1 MVQPSKTKTMAKTGE
16 GDSDQQSATEPSS
29 NSVNGDNK
37 KDPIVPG
44 LAKVQLPRSAAK
56 VVLQPKKEPETS
68 ATYVP
73 KFANVNVKERFEQ
86 MRVRK
91 EEKEAKKFEEVRK
104 ERESR
109 DQREKHS
116 ALRKQF
122 LKELMDSDEEE
133 EVKEKPKETPK
144 SYVPKMRGS
153 VRGKFE
159 EMQKQKEEEERRRA
173 EEERKRRI
181 EMDRQIQQQEQESLI
196 SKQLEESD
204 GSAAAGDGEM
214 FDKMET
220 PSGPPSAA
228 PPVTPTDL
236 PTEKRRSIKGK
247 FEEIQ
252 KQKEEEARMRAEEE
266 RLRRIEMDKL
276 QLERE
281 AARKAEEQEVSESD
295 GDTSSSAS
303 FQPTVTDI
311 PRVTRGGVK
320 GKFEA
325 MRKAKE
331 EERLR
336 QMEEERQQRI
346 QAETESLRLS
356 IEAAFTKAE
365 EEEDVEEPE
374 VNGLDT
380 SPRLT
385 KKIGSVKGRY
395 EEMQKAR
402 DEEHRRQLE
411 TERLSRLQ
419 LEKQAIE
426 NESES
431 TVSVEQVNGINGHS
445 PHQQEEDKT
454 YTSSESIKL
463 RNRPKGDVKG
473 RFEDLRK
480 RREEEARRKT
490 QEIRISRI
498 EFDKMMQQREKEKT
512 SQVEV
517 ILKSDEEEDG
527 DSASVT
533 SSLTSSFIS
542 DADGESGVPQP
553 GTCGSMK
560 NRFEALREAKEKPRT
575 TEPRPRRLKK
585 LDTFIRDTGKDNEE
599 ENEVNETNETT
610 KPRKLDVKNRFEE
623 MRKKREE
630 AERRKTQEIRLSRL
644 ELDKIAQEREKE
656 RKEKDEVPC
665 DDNND
670 DSPSE
675 GTPLDISE
683 PVPSVKDRLH
693 QIKNSTEETQ
703 RKAQELQLSR
713 LEFDKMMQE
722 REKERNRKKEEEEDE
737 LAGSLEDLSGEPEKP
752 MGSVKGRFEEL
763 RKVREEEGR
772 RKAEEE
778 RLRRLEADRL
788 AQERELENQAQQE
801 SASQANEE
809 EAEDKPEVK
818 EDIPPPKRGS
828 LRGKFEVMQRQKE
841 EEARKKAEEERLR
854 RLEEEKKILA
864 EEAAKREAE
873 YEASCKNVSF
883 GSKTL
888 HVVKIRK
895 TVPPKALFPSRDI
908 THKVTKLTC
917 PHQEAS
923 PEESLAETRETKRER
938 RAPGKL
944 KADYVTLRQ
953 RKEEEDRRKAE
964 ELRKSRLEF
973 DRAELEREA
982 ERLREE
988 QEQLAEQR
996 AEEKEAEAPKE
1007 SIEDATSPKVSLGKL
1022 KNKFTELQ
1030 KKKESGVSEDD
1041 GTPREKVKPG
1051 KLKNKF
1057 EELQKKGSEDQ
1068 ENDAGA
1074 EKAPK
1079 PGKLTI
1085 SFEELARQKEEEAR
1099 REAEEERKRKLEEDR
1114 QRLEEERARLEAEEA
1129 AAAEEGG
1136 DQEGEEPVESTP
1148 EESGPRLSVKERF
1161 ALMQKKKEEEEEQR
1175 RLKAT
1180 DVKEAG
1186 KNKRA
1191 SALFEKF
1198 QNIDK
1203 VAEEERLR
1211 KVEEERA
1218 RRLEMDREMLARELE
1233 RTEKMME
1240 EEAAEEAQEE
1250 EEEPKAAETEEDKVA
1265 RKQRTRALFS
1275 RFENLESYEEQERRR
1290 RIEEEKRKRLMLEQ
1304 REIDEARRKEEEL
1317 KQEEEAREREYM
1329 ERFARGEASDVE
1341 DSEEDE
1347 PLSATSENLAPK
1359 FVKNFENMTI
1369 FDGDPVRFEAK
1380 VIGRPKPD
1388 VTWYLNGKRLPNNQ
1402 DYRYKFEGDHGVVLE
1417 LPETFPEDEGE
1428 YMCKAVNTSG
1438 MALCSALLIIEGKGH
1453 RAESSYIK
1461 QTVEP
1466 PRSVQPK
1473 AAAKKSTI
1481 VKQQPGNVQV
1491 KQTVQTKSVTVQ
1503 PKQPIAQQK
1512 QVHVQQKQAEIPPGK
1527 SEAVVKEQVVSKSE
1541 KITSTTSGGHFIK
1554 KSSSTTTEK
1563 VVTKTTSEVT
1573 SSKTEKSAAASAWEL
1588 KYGGKPLTAQQLA
1601 KQKLAQKMAG
1611 NGKPPSPTV
1620 KVPVQKLYVGGKP
1633 APAPTGPVKAP
1644 QSQGEHRPTEPQ
1656 PGAARKQWPPP
1667 TKGGSDDDTTKPSEP
1682 VATKIKEEKT
1692 CNGDKADDNQ
1702 TAHSNEKENK
1712 PPVKTAENG
1721 N

>member
-16 GDSDQQSATEPSS
+16 GGSSDQQSATEPSS

-44 LAKVQLPRSAAK
+44 LTKVQLPRSAAK
-56 VVLQPKKEPETS
+56 VVLQPKKESETS
-68 ATYVP
+68 ASYVP

-133 EVKEKPKETPK
+133 EEKKPKETPK

-181 EMDRQIQQQEQESLI
+181 EMDRQIQQQEQESMI
-196 SKQLEESD
+196 SKQMEESD
-204 GSAAAGDGEM
+204 SSDAARDVEM
-214 FDKMET
+214 FEKMET
-220 PSGPPSAA
+220 PTGVPSAA
-228 PPVTPTDL
+228 PPVTPSDL
-236 PTEKRRSIKGK
+236 PAGERRSIKGK

-295 GDTSSSAS
+295 GDTSSSAR

-311 PRVTRGGVK
+311 PTVTRGGVK

-356 IEAAFTKAE
+356 IEAAFSKA
-365 EEEDVEEPE
+365 EEEDVEEEPE
-374 VNGLDT
+374 ENGLDM

-411 TERLSRLQ
+411 LERTSRLQ
-419 LEKQAIE
+419 MEKQAIE
-426 NESES
+426 NQSE
-431 TVSVEQVNGINGHS
+431 TVNVDQVNGINGHS
-445 PHQQEEDKT
+445 HHQQEEDEKT
-454 YTSSESIKL
+454 YTSSETITL
-463 RNRPKGDVKG
+463 RNRPRGDVKG
-473 RFEDLRK
+473 RFENLRK

-498 EFDKMMQQREKEKT
+498 EFDKMMQQREQEKKT

-517 ILKSDEEEDG
+517 IPDEEEDG

-542 DADGESGVPQP
+542 DADGESGAPQP

-560 NRFEALREAKEKPRT
+560 SRFEALTTAAKEKPTRT
-575 TEPRPRRLKK
+575 AEPRVRRLKK
-585 LDTFIRDTGKDNEE
+585 LDTFVRDTGKDNEE
-599 ENEVNETNETT
+599 ENEVNDTNETT

-630 AERRKTQEIRLSRL
+630 AERRKTQEIRLGRL

-665 DDNND
+665 D
-670 DSPSE
+670 
-675 GTPLDISE
+675 
-683 PVPSVKDRLH
+683 
-693 QIKNSTEETQ
+693 
-703 RKAQELQLSR
+703 
-713 LEFDKMMQE
+713 
-722 REKERNRKKEEEEDE
+722 EEEDE
-737 LAGSLEDLSGEPEKP
+737 LAGSLEDLSCEPEKP

-763 RKVREEEGR
+763 RKVREEESR

-788 AQERELENQAQQE
+788 AQERELEKQAQQE

-818 EDIPPPKRGS
+818 EDIPTPKRGS

-854 RLEEEKKILA
+854 RLEDEKKILA

-873 YEASCKNVSF
+873 YEGGA
-883 GSKTL
+883 
-888 HVVKIRK
+888 
-895 TVPPKALFPSRDI
+895 A
-908 THKVTKLTC
+908 
-917 PHQEAS
+917 
-923 PEESLAETRETKRER
+923 EESLAETRETKRER
-938 RAPGKL
+938 RTPGKL

-953 RKEEEDRRKAE
+953 RKEVEDRRKAE

-988 QEQLAEQR
+988 TEKQAEQP
-996 AEEKEAEAPKE
+996 AEEQDEETTKE
-1007 SIEDATSPKVSLGKL
+1007 SIQEVTSPKVSLGKL
-1022 KNKFTELQ
+1022 KNKFAELQ
-1030 KKKESGVSEDD
+1030 KKKETSEDD
-1041 GTPREKVKPG
+1041 ASPREKAKPG

-1068 ENDAGA
+1068 DNDTGA
-1074 EKAPK
+1074 EKAPR

-1085 SFEELARQKEEEAR
+1085 SFEQMARQKEEEAR

-1114 QRLEEERARLEAEEA
+1114 QQLEEERARLEAEEA
-1129 AAAEEGG
+1129 AAAAAASEGG
-1136 DQEGEEPVESTP
+1136 DQEGEEPAESAP

-1161 ALMQKKKEEEEEQR
+1161 AMMQKKKEEEEEQR
-1175 RLKAT
+1175 KLKTA

-1233 RTEKMME
+1233 RTEKMLE

-1250 EEEPKAAETEEDKVA
+1250 EEEEPKAAETDEDRAA

-1317 KQEEEAREREYM
+1317 KREEEAREREYM
-1329 ERFARGEASDVE
+1329 ERYARGEASDVD

-1347 PLSATSENLAPK
+1347 SLSATSETLAPK

-1369 FDGDPVRFEAK
+1369 YDGDPVRFEAK

-1461 QTVEP
+1461 QTVQQP
-1466 PRSVQPK
+1466 PRSAQPK
-1473 AAAKKSTI
+1473 AAAMKTSG
-1481 VKQQPGNVQV
+1481 VKQPTGNQPKHSNVQPSM
-1491 KQTVQTKSVTVQ
+1491 QQ
-1503 PKQPIAQQK
+1503 PKQK
-1512 QVHVQQKQAEIPPGK
+1512 QVGMQPKQGEISPGK
-1527 SEAVVKEQVVSKSE
+1527 SEAVIKEQVVSKSE
-1541 KITSTTSGGHFIK
+1541 KITSTTSTGHFVK
-1554 KSSSTTTEK
+1554 KSSSTTSEK
-1563 VVTKTTSEVT
+1563 VVTKTTEVSS
-1573 SSKTEKSAAASAWEL
+1573 SSKPAEKSAASAWEL

-1611 NGKPPSPTV
+1611 KPPSTSV
-1620 KVPVQKLYVGGKP
+1620 KVPVQKLYVGGKA
-1633 APAPTGPVKAP
+1633 APAQTVPPKAP
-1644 QSQGEHRPTEPQ
+1644 QSQGEPRPTEPQ

-1667 TKGGSDDDTTKPSEP
+1667 TK
-1682 VATKIKEEKT
+1682 AR
-1692 CNGDKADDNQ
+1692 
-1702 TAHSNEKENK
+1702 
-1712 PPVKTAENG
+1712 
-1721 N
+1721 

>member
-204 GSAAAGDGEM
+204 GSAAAGEGEM

-281 AARKAEEQEVSESD
+281 AARKAEEQ
-295 GDTSSSAS
+295 
-303 FQPTVTDI
+303 
-311 PRVTRGGVK
+311 
-320 GKFEA
+320 
-325 MRKAKE
+325 
-331 EERLR
+331 
-336 QMEEERQQRI
+336 
-346 QAETESLRLS
+346 
-356 IEAAFTKAE
+356 E

-665 DDNND
+665 DDDND

-873 YEASCKNVSF
+873 YE
-883 GSKTL
+883 
-888 HVVKIRK
+888 
-895 TVPPKALFPSRDI
+895 
-908 THKVTKLTC
+908 
-917 PHQEAS
+917 EAS

-996 AEEKEAEAPKE
+996 AEEKEAEALKE

-1057 EELQKKGSEDQ
+1057 EELQKKSSEDQ

-1233 RTEKMME
+1233 RTEKMVGME

-1304 REIDEARRKEEEL
+1304 REIDEARRKEVGGGDVTGTEEL

-1341 DSEEDE
+1341 DSDEDE

-1438 MALCSALLIIEGKGH
+1438 MALCSALLIIEGRICKGH

-1466 PRSVQPK
+1466 PRSAQPK
-1473 AAAKKSTI
+1473 ASAKKSTI

-1633 APAPTGPVKAP
+1633 APAPTGPAKAP

>member
-204 GSAAAGDGEM
+204 GSAAAGEGEM

-431 TVSVEQVNGINGHS
+431 TVSVEQ
-445 PHQQEEDKT
+445 
-454 YTSSESIKL
+454 
-463 RNRPKGDVKG
+463 
-473 RFEDLRK
+473 
-480 RREEEARRKT
+480 
-490 QEIRISRI
+490 
-498 EFDKMMQQREKEKT
+498 
-512 SQVEV
+512 
-517 ILKSDEEEDG
+517 
-527 DSASVT
+527 
-533 SSLTSSFIS
+533 
-542 DADGESGVPQP
+542 
-553 GTCGSMK
+553 
-560 NRFEALREAKEKPRT
+560 
-575 TEPRPRRLKK
+575 
-585 LDTFIRDTGKDNEE
+585 DNEE

-665 DDNND
+665 DDDND

-873 YEASCKNVSF
+873 YE
-883 GSKTL
+883 
-888 HVVKIRK
+888 
-895 TVPPKALFPSRDI
+895 
-908 THKVTKLTC
+908 
-917 PHQEAS
+917 EAS

-996 AEEKEAEAPKE
+996 AEEKEAEALKE

-1057 EELQKKGSEDQ
+1057 EELQKKSSEDQ

-1233 RTEKMME
+1233 RTEKMVGME

-1304 REIDEARRKEEEL
+1304 REIDEARRKEVGGGDVTGTEEL

-1341 DSEEDE
+1341 DSDEDE

-1438 MALCSALLIIEGKGH
+1438 MALCSALLIIEGRICKGH

-1466 PRSVQPK
+1466 PRSAQPK
-1473 AAAKKSTI
+1473 ASAKKSTI

-1633 APAPTGPVKAP
+1633 APAPTGPAKAP

>member
-16 GDSDQQSATEPSS
+16 GGSSDQQSATEPSS

-44 LAKVQLPRSAAK
+44 LTKVQLPRSAAK
-56 VVLQPKKEPETS
+56 VVLQPKKESETS
-68 ATYVP
+68 ASYVP

-133 EVKEKPKETPK
+133 EEKKPKETPK

-181 EMDRQIQQQEQESLI
+181 EMDRQIQQQEQESMI
-196 SKQLEESD
+196 SKQMEESD
-204 GSAAAGDGEM
+204 SSDAARDVEM
-214 FDKMET
+214 FEKMET
-220 PSGPPSAA
+220 PTGVPSAA
-228 PPVTPTDL
+228 PPVTPSDL
-236 PTEKRRSIKGK
+236 PAGERRSIKGK

-295 GDTSSSAS
+295 GDTSSSAR

-311 PRVTRGGVK
+311 PTVTRGGVK

-356 IEAAFTKAE
+356 IEAAFSKA
-365 EEEDVEEPE
+365 EEEDVEEEPE
-374 VNGLDT
+374 ENGLDM

-411 TERLSRLQ
+411 LERTSRLQ
-419 LEKQAIE
+419 MEKQAIE
-426 NESES
+426 NQSE
-431 TVSVEQVNGINGHS
+431 TVNVDQVNGINGHS
-445 PHQQEEDKT
+445 HHQQEEDEKT
-454 YTSSESIKL
+454 YTSSETITL
-463 RNRPKGDVKG
+463 RNRPRGDVKG
-473 RFEDLRK
+473 RFENLRK

-498 EFDKMMQQREKEKT
+498 EFDKMMQQREQEKKT
-512 SQVEV
+512 SQVE
-517 ILKSDEEEDG
+517 DEEEDG

-542 DADGESGVPQP
+542 DADGESGAPQP

-560 NRFEALREAKEKPRT
+560 SRFEALTTAAKEKPTRT
-575 TEPRPRRLKK
+575 AEPRVRRLKK
-585 LDTFIRDTGKDNEE
+585 LDTFVRDTGKDNEE
-599 ENEVNETNETT
+599 ENEVNDTNETT

-630 AERRKTQEIRLSRL
+630 AERRKTQEIRLGRL

-665 DDNND
+665 DDDND

-675 GTPLDISE
+675 GSPSLDISE

-693 QIKNSTEETQ
+693 QIKNSTAETQ

-737 LAGSLEDLSGEPEKP
+737 LAGSLEDLSCEPEKP

-763 RKVREEEGR
+763 RKVREEESR

-788 AQERELENQAQQE
+788 AQERELEKQAQQE

-818 EDIPPPKRGS
+818 EDIPTPKRGS

-854 RLEEEKKILA
+854 RLEDEKKILA

-873 YEASCKNVSF
+873 YEGGA
-883 GSKTL
+883 
-888 HVVKIRK
+888 
-895 TVPPKALFPSRDI
+895 A
-908 THKVTKLTC
+908 
-917 PHQEAS
+917 
-923 PEESLAETRETKRER
+923 EESLAETRETKRER
-938 RAPGKL
+938 RTPGKL

-953 RKEEEDRRKAE
+953 RKEVEDRRKAE

-988 QEQLAEQR
+988 TEKQAEQP
-996 AEEKEAEAPKE
+996 AEEQDEETTKE
-1007 SIEDATSPKVSLGKL
+1007 SIQEVTSPKVSLGKL
-1022 KNKFTELQ
+1022 KNKFAELQ
-1030 KKKESGVSEDD
+1030 KKKETSEDD
-1041 GTPREKVKPG
+1041 ASPREKAKPG

-1068 ENDAGA
+1068 DNDTGA
-1074 EKAPK
+1074 EKAPR

-1085 SFEELARQKEEEAR
+1085 SFEQMARQKEEEAR

-1114 QRLEEERARLEAEEA
+1114 QQLEEERARLEAEEA
-1129 AAAEEGG
+1129 AAAAAASEGG
-1136 DQEGEEPVESTP
+1136 DQEGEEPAESAP

-1161 ALMQKKKEEEEEQR
+1161 AMMQKKKEEEEEQR
-1175 RLKAT
+1175 KLKTA

-1233 RTEKMME
+1233 RTEKMVGLE

-1250 EEEPKAAETEEDKVA
+1250 EEEEPKAAETDEDRAA

-1304 REIDEARRKEEEL
+1304 REIDEARRKEVGGAADVTGTEEL
-1317 KQEEEAREREYM
+1317 KREEEAREREYM
-1329 ERFARGEASDVE
+1329 ERYARGEASDVD

-1347 PLSATSENLAPK
+1347 SLSATSETLAPK

-1369 FDGDPVRFEAK
+1369 YDGDPVRFEAK

-1461 QTVEP
+1461 QTVQQP
-1466 PRSVQPK
+1466 PRSAQPK
-1473 AAAKKSTI
+1473 AAAMKTSG
-1481 VKQQPGNVQV
+1481 VKQPTGNQPKHSNVQPSM
-1491 KQTVQTKSVTVQ
+1491 QQ
-1503 PKQPIAQQK
+1503 PKQK
-1512 QVHVQQKQAEIPPGK
+1512 QVGMQPKQGEISPGK
-1527 SEAVVKEQVVSKSE
+1527 SEAVIKEQVVSKSE
-1541 KITSTTSGGHFIK
+1541 KITSTTSTGHFVK
-1554 KSSSTTTEK
+1554 KSSSTTSEK
-1563 VVTKTTSEVT
+1563 VVTKTTEVSS
-1573 SSKTEKSAAASAWEL
+1573 SSKPAEKSAASAWEL

-1611 NGKPPSPTV
+1611 KPPSTSV
-1620 KVPVQKLYVGGKP
+1620 KVPVQKLYVGGKA
-1633 APAPTGPVKAP
+1633 APAQTVPPKAP
-1644 QSQGEHRPTEPQ
+1644 QSQGEPRPTEPQ

-1667 TKGGSDDDTTKPSEP
+1667 TK
-1682 VATKIKEEKT
+1682 AR
-1692 CNGDKADDNQ
+1692 
-1702 TAHSNEKENK
+1702 
-1712 PPVKTAENG
+1712 
-1721 N
+1721 

>member
-196 SKQLEESD
+196 SKQLEE
-204 GSAAAGDGEM
+204 EM

-512 SQVEV
+512 SQVE
-517 ILKSDEEEDG
+517 DEEEDG

-665 DDNND
+665 D
-670 DSPSE
+670 
-675 GTPLDISE
+675 
-683 PVPSVKDRLH
+683 
-693 QIKNSTEETQ
+693 
-703 RKAQELQLSR
+703 
-713 LEFDKMMQE
+713 
-722 REKERNRKKEEEEDE
+722 EEEDE

-1233 RTEKMME
+1233 RTEKMVGME

-1304 REIDEARRKEEEL
+1304 REIDEARRKEVGGGDVTGTEEL

>member
-431 TVSVEQVNGINGHS
+431 TVSVEQ
-445 PHQQEEDKT
+445 
-454 YTSSESIKL
+454 
-463 RNRPKGDVKG
+463 
-473 RFEDLRK
+473 
-480 RREEEARRKT
+480 
-490 QEIRISRI
+490 
-498 EFDKMMQQREKEKT
+498 
-512 SQVEV
+512 
-517 ILKSDEEEDG
+517 
-527 DSASVT
+527 
-533 SSLTSSFIS
+533 
-542 DADGESGVPQP
+542 
-553 GTCGSMK
+553 
-560 NRFEALREAKEKPRT
+560 
-575 TEPRPRRLKK
+575 
-585 LDTFIRDTGKDNEE
+585 
-599 ENEVNETNETT
+599 
-610 KPRKLDVKNRFEE
+610 
-623 MRKKREE
+623 
-630 AERRKTQEIRLSRL
+630 
-644 ELDKIAQEREKE
+644 
-656 RKEKDEVPC
+656 
-665 DDNND
+665 
-670 DSPSE
+670 
-675 GTPLDISE
+675 
-683 PVPSVKDRLH
+683 
-693 QIKNSTEETQ
+693 
-703 RKAQELQLSR
+703 
-713 LEFDKMMQE
+713 
-722 REKERNRKKEEEEDE
+722 
-737 LAGSLEDLSGEPEKP
+737 
-752 MGSVKGRFEEL
+752 
-763 RKVREEEGR
+763 
-772 RKAEEE
+772 
-778 RLRRLEADRL
+778 
-788 AQERELENQAQQE
+788 
-801 SASQANEE
+801 ANEE

-1233 RTEKMME
+1233 RTEKMVGME

-1304 REIDEARRKEEEL
+1304 REIDEARRKEVGGGDVTGTEEL

>member
-16 GDSDQQSATEPSS
+16 GGSSDQQSATEPSS

-44 LAKVQLPRSAAK
+44 LTKVQLPRSAAK
-56 VVLQPKKEPETS
+56 VVLQPKKESETS
-68 ATYVP
+68 ASYVP

-133 EVKEKPKETPK
+133 EEKKPKETPK

-181 EMDRQIQQQEQESLI
+181 EMDRQIQQQEQESMI
-196 SKQLEESD
+196 SKQMEESD
-204 GSAAAGDGEM
+204 SSDAARDVEM
-214 FDKMET
+214 FEKMET
-220 PSGPPSAA
+220 PTGVPSAA
-228 PPVTPTDL
+228 PPVTPSDL
-236 PTEKRRSIKGK
+236 PAGERRSIKGK

-295 GDTSSSAS
+295 GDTSSSAR

-311 PRVTRGGVK
+311 PTVTRGGVK

-356 IEAAFTKAE
+356 IEAAFSKA
-365 EEEDVEEPE
+365 EEEDVEEEPE
-374 VNGLDT
+374 ENGLDM

-411 TERLSRLQ
+411 LERTSRLQ
-419 LEKQAIE
+419 MEKQAIE
-426 NESES
+426 NQSE
-431 TVSVEQVNGINGHS
+431 TVNVDQVNGINGHS
-445 PHQQEEDKT
+445 HHQQEEDEKT
-454 YTSSESIKL
+454 YTSSETITL
-463 RNRPKGDVKG
+463 RNRPRGDVKG
-473 RFEDLRK
+473 RFENLRK

-498 EFDKMMQQREKEKT
+498 EFDKMMQQREQEKKT

-517 ILKSDEEEDG
+517 IPDEEEDG

-542 DADGESGVPQP
+542 DADGESGAPQP

-560 NRFEALREAKEKPRT
+560 SRFEALTTAAKEKPTRT
-575 TEPRPRRLKK
+575 AEPRVRRLKK
-585 LDTFIRDTGKDNEE
+585 LDTFVRDTGKDNEE
-599 ENEVNETNETT
+599 ENEVNDTNETT

-630 AERRKTQEIRLSRL
+630 AERRKTQEIRLGRL

-665 DDNND
+665 D
-670 DSPSE
+670 
-675 GTPLDISE
+675 
-683 PVPSVKDRLH
+683 
-693 QIKNSTEETQ
+693 
-703 RKAQELQLSR
+703 
-713 LEFDKMMQE
+713 
-722 REKERNRKKEEEEDE
+722 EEEDE
-737 LAGSLEDLSGEPEKP
+737 LAGSLEDLSCEPEKP

-763 RKVREEEGR
+763 RKVREEESR

-788 AQERELENQAQQE
+788 AQERELEKQAQQE

-818 EDIPPPKRGS
+818 EDIPTPKRGS

-854 RLEEEKKILA
+854 RLEDEKKILA

-873 YEASCKNVSF
+873 YEGGA
-883 GSKTL
+883 
-888 HVVKIRK
+888 
-895 TVPPKALFPSRDI
+895 A
-908 THKVTKLTC
+908 
-917 PHQEAS
+917 
-923 PEESLAETRETKRER
+923 EESLAETRETKRER
-938 RAPGKL
+938 RTPGKL

-953 RKEEEDRRKAE
+953 RKEVEDRRKAE

-988 QEQLAEQR
+988 TEKQAEQP
-996 AEEKEAEAPKE
+996 AEEQDEETTKE
-1007 SIEDATSPKVSLGKL
+1007 SIQEVTSPKVSLGKL
-1022 KNKFTELQ
+1022 KNKFAELQ
-1030 KKKESGVSEDD
+1030 KKKETSEDD
-1041 GTPREKVKPG
+1041 ASPREKAKPG

-1068 ENDAGA
+1068 DNDTGA
-1074 EKAPK
+1074 EKAPR

-1085 SFEELARQKEEEAR
+1085 SFEQMARQKEEEAR

-1114 QRLEEERARLEAEEA
+1114 QQLEEERARLEAEEA
-1129 AAAEEGG
+1129 AAAAAASEGG
-1136 DQEGEEPVESTP
+1136 DQEGEEPAESAP

-1161 ALMQKKKEEEEEQR
+1161 AMMQKKKEEEEEQR
-1175 RLKAT
+1175 KLKTA

-1233 RTEKMME
+1233 RTEKMLE

-1250 EEEPKAAETEEDKVA
+1250 EEEEPKAAETDEDRAA

-1317 KQEEEAREREYM
+1317 KREEEAREREYM
-1329 ERFARGEASDVE
+1329 ERYARGEASDVD

-1347 PLSATSENLAPK
+1347 SLSATSETLAPK

-1369 FDGDPVRFEAK
+1369 YDGDPVRFEAK

-1438 MALCSALLIIEGKGH
+1438 MALCSALLIIE
-1453 RAESSYIK
+1453 
-1461 QTVEP
+1461 
-1466 PRSVQPK
+1466 
-1473 AAAKKSTI
+1473 
-1481 VKQQPGNVQV
+1481 
-1491 KQTVQTKSVTVQ
+1491 
-1503 PKQPIAQQK
+1503 
-1512 QVHVQQKQAEIPPGK
+1512 
-1527 SEAVVKEQVVSKSE
+1527 
-1541 KITSTTSGGHFIK
+1541 
-1554 KSSSTTTEK
+1554 
-1563 VVTKTTSEVT
+1563 
-1573 SSKTEKSAAASAWEL
+1573 
-1588 KYGGKPLTAQQLA
+1588 
-1601 KQKLAQKMAG
+1601 
-1611 NGKPPSPTV
+1611 
-1620 KVPVQKLYVGGKP
+1620 
-1633 APAPTGPVKAP
+1633 
-1644 QSQGEHRPTEPQ
+1644 
-1656 PGAARKQWPPP
+1656 AR
-1667 TKGGSDDDTTKPSEP
+1667 
-1682 VATKIKEEKT
+1682 
-1692 CNGDKADDNQ
+1692 
-1702 TAHSNEKENK
+1702 
-1712 PPVKTAENG
+1712 
-1721 N
+1721 

>member
-204 GSAAAGDGEM
+204 GSAAAGEGEM

-665 DDNND
+665 DDDND

-873 YEASCKNVSF
+873 YE
-883 GSKTL
+883 
-888 HVVKIRK
+888 
-895 TVPPKALFPSRDI
+895 
-908 THKVTKLTC
+908 
-917 PHQEAS
+917 
-923 PEESLAETRETKRER
+923 
-938 RAPGKL
+938 
-944 KADYVTLRQ
+944 
-953 RKEEEDRRKAE
+953 
-964 ELRKSRLEF
+964 
-973 DRAELEREA
+973 
-982 ERLREE
+982 
-988 QEQLAEQR
+988 EQLAEQR
-996 AEEKEAEAPKE
+996 AEEKEAEALKE

-1057 EELQKKGSEDQ
+1057 EELQKKSSEDQ

-1233 RTEKMME
+1233 RTEKMVGME

-1304 REIDEARRKEEEL
+1304 REIDEARRKEVGGGDVTGTEEL

-1341 DSEEDE
+1341 DSDEDE

-1438 MALCSALLIIEGKGH
+1438 MALCSALLIIEGRICKGH

-1466 PRSVQPK
+1466 PRSAQPK
-1473 AAAKKSTI
+1473 ASAKKSTI

-1633 APAPTGPVKAP
+1633 APAPTGPAKAP

>member
-16 GDSDQQSATEPSS
+16 GGSSDQQSATEPSS

-44 LAKVQLPRSAAK
+44 LTKVQLPRSAAK
-56 VVLQPKKEPETS
+56 VVLQPKKESETS
-68 ATYVP
+68 ASYVP

-133 EVKEKPKETPK
+133 EEKKPKETPK

-181 EMDRQIQQQEQESLI
+181 EMDRQIQQQEQESMI
-196 SKQLEESD
+196 SKQMEESD
-204 GSAAAGDGEM
+204 SSDAARDVEM
-214 FDKMET
+214 FEKMET
-220 PSGPPSAA
+220 PTGVPSAA
-228 PPVTPTDL
+228 PPVTPSDL
-236 PTEKRRSIKGK
+236 PAGERRSIKGK

-295 GDTSSSAS
+295 GDTSSSAR

-311 PRVTRGGVK
+311 PTVTRGGVK

-356 IEAAFTKAE
+356 IEAAFSKA
-365 EEEDVEEPE
+365 EEEDVEEEPE
-374 VNGLDT
+374 ENGLDM

-411 TERLSRLQ
+411 LERTSRLQ
-419 LEKQAIE
+419 MEKQAIE
-426 NESES
+426 NQSE
-431 TVSVEQVNGINGHS
+431 TVNVDQVNGINGHS
-445 PHQQEEDKT
+445 HHQQEEDEKT
-454 YTSSESIKL
+454 YTSSETITL
-463 RNRPKGDVKG
+463 RNRPRGDVKG
-473 RFEDLRK
+473 RFENLRK

-498 EFDKMMQQREKEKT
+498 EFDKMMQQREQEKKT

-517 ILKSDEEEDG
+517 IPDEEEDG

-542 DADGESGVPQP
+542 DADGESGAPQP

-560 NRFEALREAKEKPRT
+560 SRFEALTTAAKEKPTRT
-575 TEPRPRRLKK
+575 AEPRVRRLKK
-585 LDTFIRDTGKDNEE
+585 LDTFVRDTGKDNEE
-599 ENEVNETNETT
+599 ENEVNDTNETT

-630 AERRKTQEIRLSRL
+630 AERRKTQEIRLGRL

-656 RKEKDEVPC
+656 RKEKDE
-665 DDNND
+665 
-670 DSPSE
+670 
-675 GTPLDISE
+675 
-683 PVPSVKDRLH
+683 
-693 QIKNSTEETQ
+693 
-703 RKAQELQLSR
+703 
-713 LEFDKMMQE
+713 
-722 REKERNRKKEEEEDE
+722 EEEDE
-737 LAGSLEDLSGEPEKP
+737 LAGSLEDLSCEPEKP

-763 RKVREEEGR
+763 RKVREEESR

-788 AQERELENQAQQE
+788 AQERELEKQAQQE
-801 SASQANEE
+801 SASANEE

-818 EDIPPPKRGS
+818 EDIPTPKRGS

-854 RLEEEKKILA
+854 RLEDEKKILA

-873 YEASCKNVSF
+873 YEGGA
-883 GSKTL
+883 
-888 HVVKIRK
+888 
-895 TVPPKALFPSRDI
+895 A
-908 THKVTKLTC
+908 
-917 PHQEAS
+917 
-923 PEESLAETRETKRER
+923 EESLAETRETKRER
-938 RAPGKL
+938 RTPGKL

-953 RKEEEDRRKAE
+953 RKEVEDRRKAE

-988 QEQLAEQR
+988 TEKQAEQP
-996 AEEKEAEAPKE
+996 AEEQDEETTKE
-1007 SIEDATSPKVSLGKL
+1007 SIQEVTSPKVSLGKL
-1022 KNKFTELQ
+1022 KNKFAELQ
-1030 KKKESGVSEDD
+1030 KKKETSEDD
-1041 GTPREKVKPG
+1041 ASPREKAKPG

-1068 ENDAGA
+1068 DNDTGA
-1074 EKAPK
+1074 EKAPR

-1085 SFEELARQKEEEAR
+1085 SFEQMARQKEEEAR

-1114 QRLEEERARLEAEEA
+1114 QQLEEERARLEAEEA
-1129 AAAEEGG
+1129 AAAAAASEGG
-1136 DQEGEEPVESTP
+1136 DQEGEEPAESAP

-1161 ALMQKKKEEEEEQR
+1161 AMMQKKKEEEEEQR
-1175 RLKAT
+1175 KLKTA

-1233 RTEKMME
+1233 RTEKMVGLE

-1250 EEEPKAAETEEDKVA
+1250 EEEEPKAAETDEDRAA

-1304 REIDEARRKEEEL
+1304 REIDEARRKEVGGAADVTGTEEL
-1317 KQEEEAREREYM
+1317 KREEEAREREYM
-1329 ERFARGEASDVE
+1329 ERYARGEASDVD

-1347 PLSATSENLAPK
+1347 SLSATSETLAPK

-1369 FDGDPVRFEAK
+1369 YDGDPVRFEAK

-1461 QTVEP
+1461 QTVQQP
-1466 PRSVQPK
+1466 PRSAQPK
-1473 AAAKKSTI
+1473 AAAMKTSG
-1481 VKQQPGNVQV
+1481 VKQPTGNQPKHSNVQPSM
-1491 KQTVQTKSVTVQ
+1491 QQ
-1503 PKQPIAQQK
+1503 PKQK
-1512 QVHVQQKQAEIPPGK
+1512 QVGMQPKQGEISPGK
-1527 SEAVVKEQVVSKSE
+1527 SEAVIKEQVVSKSE
-1541 KITSTTSGGHFIK
+1541 KITSTTSTGHFVK
-1554 KSSSTTTEK
+1554 KSSSTTSEK
-1563 VVTKTTSEVT
+1563 VVTKTTEVSS
-1573 SSKTEKSAAASAWEL
+1573 SSKPAEKSAASAWEL

-1611 NGKPPSPTV
+1611 KPPSTSV
-1620 KVPVQKLYVGGKP
+1620 KVPVQKLYVGGKA
-1633 APAPTGPVKAP
+1633 APAQTVPPKAP
-1644 QSQGEHRPTEPQ
+1644 QSQGEPRPTEPQ

-1667 TKGGSDDDTTKPSEP
+1667 TK
-1682 VATKIKEEKT
+1682 AR
-1692 CNGDKADDNQ
+1692 
-1702 TAHSNEKENK
+1702 
-1712 PPVKTAENG
+1712 
-1721 N
+1721 

>member
-204 GSAAAGDGEM
+204 GSAAAGEGEM

-665 DDNND
+665 DDDND

-873 YEASCKNVSF
+873 YE
-883 GSKTL
+883 
-888 HVVKIRK
+888 
-895 TVPPKALFPSRDI
+895 
-908 THKVTKLTC
+908 
-917 PHQEAS
+917 EAS

-996 AEEKEAEAPKE
+996 AEEKEAEALKE

-1057 EELQKKGSEDQ
+1057 EELQKKSSEDQ

-1233 RTEKMME
+1233 RTEKMVGME

-1304 REIDEARRKEEEL
+1304 REIDEARRKEVGGGDVTGTEEL

-1341 DSEEDE
+1341 DSDEDE

-1438 MALCSALLIIEGKGH
+1438 MALCSALLIIEG
-1453 RAESSYIK
+1453 RIC
-1461 QTVEP
+1461 
-1466 PRSVQPK
+1466 
-1473 AAAKKSTI
+1473 
-1481 VKQQPGNVQV
+1481 
-1491 KQTVQTKSVTVQ
+1491 
-1503 PKQPIAQQK
+1503 
-1512 QVHVQQKQAEIPPGK
+1512 
-1527 SEAVVKEQVVSKSE
+1527 
-1541 KITSTTSGGHFIK
+1541 
-1554 KSSSTTTEK
+1554 
-1563 VVTKTTSEVT
+1563 
-1573 SSKTEKSAAASAWEL
+1573 
-1588 KYGGKPLTAQQLA
+1588 
-1601 KQKLAQKMAG
+1601 
-1611 NGKPPSPTV
+1611 
-1620 KVPVQKLYVGGKP
+1620 
-1633 APAPTGPVKAP
+1633 
-1644 QSQGEHRPTEPQ
+1644 
-1656 PGAARKQWPPP
+1656 
-1667 TKGGSDDDTTKPSEP
+1667 GSDDDTTKPSEP

>member
-204 GSAAAGDGEM
+204 GSAAAGEGEM

-281 AARKAEEQEVSESD
+281 AARKAEEQEVS
-295 GDTSSSAS
+295 
-303 FQPTVTDI
+303 
-311 PRVTRGGVK
+311 
-320 GKFEA
+320 
-325 MRKAKE
+325 
-331 EERLR
+331 
-336 QMEEERQQRI
+336 
-346 QAETESLRLS
+346 
-356 IEAAFTKAE
+356 

-665 DDNND
+665 DDDND

-873 YEASCKNVSF
+873 YE
-883 GSKTL
+883 
-888 HVVKIRK
+888 
-895 TVPPKALFPSRDI
+895 
-908 THKVTKLTC
+908 
-917 PHQEAS
+917 EAS

-996 AEEKEAEAPKE
+996 AEEKEAEALKE

-1057 EELQKKGSEDQ
+1057 EELQKKSSEDQ

-1233 RTEKMME
+1233 RTEKMVGME

-1304 REIDEARRKEEEL
+1304 REIDEARRKEVGGGDVTGTEEL

-1341 DSEEDE
+1341 DSDEDE

-1438 MALCSALLIIEGKGH
+1438 MALCSALLIIEGRICKGH

-1466 PRSVQPK
+1466 PRSAQPK
-1473 AAAKKSTI
+1473 ASAKKSTI

-1633 APAPTGPVKAP
+1633 APAPTGPAKAP

>member
-512 SQVEV
+512 SQVE
-517 ILKSDEEEDG
+517 DEEEDG

-656 RKEKDEVPC
+656 RKEKD
-665 DDNND
+665 
-670 DSPSE
+670 
-675 GTPLDISE
+675 
-683 PVPSVKDRLH
+683 
-693 QIKNSTEETQ
+693 
-703 RKAQELQLSR
+703 
-713 LEFDKMMQE
+713 
-722 REKERNRKKEEEEDE
+722 EEEEDE

-873 YEASCKNVSF
+873 YE
-883 GSKTL
+883 
-888 HVVKIRK
+888 
-895 TVPPKALFPSRDI
+895 
-908 THKVTKLTC
+908 
-917 PHQEAS
+917 EAS

-1233 RTEKMME
+1233 RTEKMVGME

-1304 REIDEARRKEEEL
+1304 REIDEARRKEVGGGDVTGTEEL

>member
-512 SQVEV
+512 SQVE
-517 ILKSDEEEDG
+517 DEEEDG

-665 DDNND
+665 D
-670 DSPSE
+670 
-675 GTPLDISE
+675 
-683 PVPSVKDRLH
+683 
-693 QIKNSTEETQ
+693 
-703 RKAQELQLSR
+703 
-713 LEFDKMMQE
+713 
-722 REKERNRKKEEEEDE
+722 EEEDE

-873 YEASCKNVSF
+873 YE
-883 GSKTL
+883 
-888 HVVKIRK
+888 
-895 TVPPKALFPSRDI
+895 
-908 THKVTKLTC
+908 
-917 PHQEAS
+917 EAS

-1233 RTEKMME
+1233 RTEKMVGME

-1304 REIDEARRKEEEL
+1304 REIDEARRKEVGGGDVTGTEEL

>member
-16 GDSDQQSATEPSS
+16 GDTDQQSATEPSS

-56 VVLQPKKEPETS
+56 VVLQPKKESETS
-68 ATYVP
+68 ASYVP

-133 EVKEKPKETPK
+133 EVKKEKPKETPK
-144 SYVPKMRGS
+144 SYVPRMRGS

-196 SKQLEESD
+196 SKQMEE
-204 GSAAAGDGEM
+204 EM

-228 PPVTPTDL
+228 PPVTPSDL
-236 PTEKRRSIKGK
+236 PSGERRSIKGK

-252 KQKEEEARMRAEEE
+252 KQKEEEARLRAEEE

-281 AARKAEEQEVSESD
+281 AARKVEEQEVSESD
-295 GDTSSSAS
+295 GDASSNAS

-356 IEAAFTKAE
+356 IEAAFSQN
-365 EEEDVEEPE
+365 EEEDVEEEPE
-374 VNGLDT
+374 VNGLDM

-426 NESES
+426 NQSE
-431 TVSVEQVNGINGHS
+431 TADVEQVNGINGHS
-445 PHQQEEDKT
+445 PHQQEEKEEKT
-454 YTSSESIKL
+454 YTSNETIKL

-480 RREEEARRKT
+480 RREDEARRKT

-498 EFDKMMQQREKEKT
+498 EFDKMMLQREKEQT
-512 SQVEV
+512 SQVE
-517 ILKSDEEEDG
+517 DEEEDG

-542 DADGESGVPQP
+542 DADGESGAPQP

-560 NRFEALREAKEKPRT
+560 SRFEALRESKEKPRT
-575 TEPRPRRLKK
+575 TDPRPRRLKK
-585 LDTFIRDTGKDNEE
+585 LDTFIRDTGK
-599 ENEVNETNETT
+599 
-610 KPRKLDVKNRFEE
+610 
-623 MRKKREE
+623 
-630 AERRKTQEIRLSRL
+630 
-644 ELDKIAQEREKE
+644 
-656 RKEKDEVPC
+656 
-665 DDNND
+665 
-670 DSPSE
+670 
-675 GTPLDISE
+675 
-683 PVPSVKDRLH
+683 
-693 QIKNSTEETQ
+693 
-703 RKAQELQLSR
+703 
-713 LEFDKMMQE
+713 
-722 REKERNRKKEEEEDE
+722 
-737 LAGSLEDLSGEPEKP
+737 
-752 MGSVKGRFEEL
+752 
-763 RKVREEEGR
+763 
-772 RKAEEE
+772 
-778 RLRRLEADRL
+778 
-788 AQERELENQAQQE
+788 
-801 SASQANEE
+801 QANEE
-809 EAEDKPEVK
+809 ETEDKPEVK

-873 YEASCKNVSF
+873 YE
-883 GSKTL
+883 
-888 HVVKIRK
+888 
-895 TVPPKALFPSRDI
+895 
-908 THKVTKLTC
+908 
-917 PHQEAS
+917 EM
-923 PEESLAETRETKRER
+923 
-938 RAPGKL
+938 
-944 KADYVTLRQ
+944 
-953 RKEEEDRRKAE
+953 
-964 ELRKSRLEF
+964 
-973 DRAELEREA
+973 
-982 ERLREE
+982 
-988 QEQLAEQR
+988 EQLAEQR

-1007 SIEDATSPKVSLGKL
+1007 SIEEVTSPKVSLGKL
-1022 KNKFTELQ
+1022 KNKFAELQ
-1030 KKKESGVSEDD
+1030 KKKESGSSEDD

-1057 EELQKKGSEDQ
+1057 AELQKKSSEDQ
-1068 ENDAGA
+1068 ENDACA

-1099 REAEEERKRKLEEDR
+1099 REAEEERKRKLEEDK
-1114 QRLEEERARLEAEEA
+1114 QLLEEERARLEAEEA
-1129 AAAEEGG
+1129 AAAAAASEGG
-1136 DQEGEEPVESTP
+1136 DQEGEEPAESAP

-1175 RLKAT
+1175 KLKSA

-1203 VAEEERLR
+1203 VAEEERFR

-1233 RTEKMME
+1233 RTEKMVGME
-1240 EEAAEEAQEE
+1240 EEAQKEEKEE
-1250 EEEPKAAETEEDKVA
+1250 DEEPKAAETEEDKVA

-1304 REIDEARRKEEEL
+1304 REIDEARRKEVGGADGALPEEA
-1317 KQEEEAREREYM
+1317 KREEEDREREYM

-1341 DSEEDE
+1341 DSDEDE
-1347 PLSATSENLAPK
+1347 TLSATSETLAPK

-1438 MALCSALLIIEGKGH
+1438 MALCSALLIIEDVSHACISKLHHTMLKLYVGKGH

-1461 QTVEP
+1461 QIVEP
-1466 PRSVQPK
+1466 TKPGQPK
-1473 AAAKKSTI
+1473 AAAKKTTV
-1481 VKQQPGNVQV
+1481 VKQPANVQV
-1491 KQTVQTKSVTVQ
+1491 KQTTVQTKSVNVQPITQ
-1503 PKQPIAQQK
+1503 PKQQK
-1512 QVHVQQKQAEIPPGK
+1512 PVHGQLKQAEIPPSK
-1527 SEAVVKEQVVSKSE
+1527 EAVIKQHVVSKSE
-1541 KITSTTSGGHFIK
+1541 KITSTTASGQFIK
-1554 KSSSTTTEK
+1554 KSSSTTSEK
-1563 VVTKTTSEVT
+1563 VVTKTTTSEVT

-1601 KQKLAQKMAG
+1601 KQKLAQKMSG
-1611 NGKPPSPTV
+1611 NGQPPSPTV

-1633 APAPTGPVKAP
+1633 APTQTVPPKAAQP
-1644 QSQGEHRPTEPQ
+1644 QGEPQ

-1667 TKGGSDDDTTKPSEP
+1667 TKGGSDEDTTKTSELVTP
-1682 VATKIKEEKT
+1682 KIKEDKS
-1692 CNGDKADDNQ
+1692 CNHNGDKTDDSQ
-1702 TAHSNEKENK
+1702 TVHSNEKENK
-1712 PPVKTAENG
+1712 PPVKTTENG
-1721 N
+1721 K

>member
-204 GSAAAGDGEM
+204 GSAAAGEGEM

-665 DDNND
+665 DDDND

-873 YEASCKNVSF
+873 YE
-883 GSKTL
+883 
-888 HVVKIRK
+888 
-895 TVPPKALFPSRDI
+895 
-908 THKVTKLTC
+908 
-917 PHQEAS
+917 
-923 PEESLAETRETKRER
+923 
-938 RAPGKL
+938 
-944 KADYVTLRQ
+944 
-953 RKEEEDRRKAE
+953 
-964 ELRKSRLEF
+964 
-973 DRAELEREA
+973 
-982 ERLREE
+982 E

-996 AEEKEAEAPKE
+996 AEEKEAEALKE

-1057 EELQKKGSEDQ
+1057 EELQKKSSEDQ

-1233 RTEKMME
+1233 RTEKMVGME

-1304 REIDEARRKEEEL
+1304 REIDEARRKEVGGGDVTGTEEL

-1341 DSEEDE
+1341 DSDEDE

-1438 MALCSALLIIEGKGH
+1438 MALCSALLIIEGRICKGH

-1466 PRSVQPK
+1466 PRSAQPK
-1473 AAAKKSTI
+1473 ASAKKSTI

-1633 APAPTGPVKAP
+1633 APAPTGPAKAP

>member
-204 GSAAAGDGEM
+204 GSAAAGEGEM

-431 TVSVEQVNGINGHS
+431 TVSVEQ
-445 PHQQEEDKT
+445 
-454 YTSSESIKL
+454 
-463 RNRPKGDVKG
+463 
-473 RFEDLRK
+473 
-480 RREEEARRKT
+480 
-490 QEIRISRI
+490 
-498 EFDKMMQQREKEKT
+498 
-512 SQVEV
+512 
-517 ILKSDEEEDG
+517 
-527 DSASVT
+527 
-533 SSLTSSFIS
+533 
-542 DADGESGVPQP
+542 
-553 GTCGSMK
+553 
-560 NRFEALREAKEKPRT
+560 
-575 TEPRPRRLKK
+575 
-585 LDTFIRDTGKDNEE
+585 
-599 ENEVNETNETT
+599 
-610 KPRKLDVKNRFEE
+610 
-623 MRKKREE
+623 
-630 AERRKTQEIRLSRL
+630 
-644 ELDKIAQEREKE
+644 
-656 RKEKDEVPC
+656 
-665 DDNND
+665 
-670 DSPSE
+670 
-675 GTPLDISE
+675 
-683 PVPSVKDRLH
+683 
-693 QIKNSTEETQ
+693 
-703 RKAQELQLSR
+703 
-713 LEFDKMMQE
+713 
-722 REKERNRKKEEEEDE
+722 
-737 LAGSLEDLSGEPEKP
+737 
-752 MGSVKGRFEEL
+752 
-763 RKVREEEGR
+763 
-772 RKAEEE
+772 
-778 RLRRLEADRL
+778 
-788 AQERELENQAQQE
+788 
-801 SASQANEE
+801 ANEE

-873 YEASCKNVSF
+873 YE
-883 GSKTL
+883 
-888 HVVKIRK
+888 
-895 TVPPKALFPSRDI
+895 
-908 THKVTKLTC
+908 
-917 PHQEAS
+917 EAS

-996 AEEKEAEAPKE
+996 AEEKEAEALKE

-1057 EELQKKGSEDQ
+1057 EELQKKSSEDQ

-1233 RTEKMME
+1233 RTEKMVGME

-1304 REIDEARRKEEEL
+1304 REIDEARRKEVGGGDVTGTEEL

-1341 DSEEDE
+1341 DSDEDE

-1438 MALCSALLIIEGKGH
+1438 MALCSALLIIEGRICKGH

-1466 PRSVQPK
+1466 PRSAQPK
-1473 AAAKKSTI
+1473 ASAKKSTI

-1633 APAPTGPVKAP
+1633 APAPTGPAKAP

>member
-16 GDSDQQSATEPSS
+16 GGSSDQQSATEPSS

-44 LAKVQLPRSAAK
+44 LTKVQLPRSAAK
-56 VVLQPKKEPETS
+56 VVLQPKKESETS
-68 ATYVP
+68 ASYVP

-133 EVKEKPKETPK
+133 EEKKPKETPK

-181 EMDRQIQQQEQESLI
+181 EMDRQIQQQEQESMI
-196 SKQLEESD
+196 SKQMEESD
-204 GSAAAGDGEM
+204 SSDAARDVEM
-214 FDKMET
+214 FEKMET
-220 PSGPPSAA
+220 PTGVPSAA
-228 PPVTPTDL
+228 PPVTPSDL
-236 PTEKRRSIKGK
+236 PAGERRSIKGK

-295 GDTSSSAS
+295 GDTSSSAR

-311 PRVTRGGVK
+311 PTVTRGGVK

-356 IEAAFTKAE
+356 IEAAFSKA
-365 EEEDVEEPE
+365 EEEDVEEEPE
-374 VNGLDT
+374 ENGLDM

-411 TERLSRLQ
+411 LERTSRLQ
-419 LEKQAIE
+419 MEKQAIE
-426 NESES
+426 NQSE
-431 TVSVEQVNGINGHS
+431 TVNVDQVNGINGHS
-445 PHQQEEDKT
+445 HHQQEEDEKT
-454 YTSSESIKL
+454 YTSSETITL
-463 RNRPKGDVKG
+463 RNRPRGDVKG
-473 RFEDLRK
+473 RFENLRK

-498 EFDKMMQQREKEKT
+498 EFDKMMQQREQEKKT

-517 ILKSDEEEDG
+517 IPDEEEDG

-542 DADGESGVPQP
+542 DADGESGAPQP

-560 NRFEALREAKEKPRT
+560 SRFEALTTAAKEKPTRT
-575 TEPRPRRLKK
+575 AEPRVRRLKK
-585 LDTFIRDTGKDNEE
+585 LDTFVRDTGKDNEE
-599 ENEVNETNETT
+599 ENEVNDTNETT

-630 AERRKTQEIRLSRL
+630 AERRKTQEIRLGRL

-665 DDNND
+665 DDDND

-675 GTPLDISE
+675 GSPSLDISE

-693 QIKNSTEETQ
+693 QIKNSTAETQ

-737 LAGSLEDLSGEPEKP
+737 LAGSLEDLSCEPEKP

-763 RKVREEEGR
+763 RKVREEESR

-788 AQERELENQAQQE
+788 AQERELEKQAQQE

-818 EDIPPPKRGS
+818 EDIPTPKRGS

-854 RLEEEKKILA
+854 RLEDEKKILA

-873 YEASCKNVSF
+873 YE
-883 GSKTL
+883 
-888 HVVKIRK
+888 
-895 TVPPKALFPSRDI
+895 
-908 THKVTKLTC
+908 
-917 PHQEAS
+917 
-923 PEESLAETRETKRER
+923 
-938 RAPGKL
+938 
-944 KADYVTLRQ
+944 
-953 RKEEEDRRKAE
+953 
-964 ELRKSRLEF
+964 
-973 DRAELEREA
+973 
-982 ERLREE
+982 
-988 QEQLAEQR
+988 
-996 AEEKEAEAPKE
+996 
-1007 SIEDATSPKVSLGKL
+1007 
-1022 KNKFTELQ
+1022 
-1030 KKKESGVSEDD
+1030 
-1041 GTPREKVKPG
+1041 
-1051 KLKNKF
+1051 
-1057 EELQKKGSEDQ
+1057 
-1068 ENDAGA
+1068 
-1074 EKAPK
+1074 
-1079 PGKLTI
+1079 
-1085 SFEELARQKEEEAR
+1085 
-1099 REAEEERKRKLEEDR
+1099 
-1114 QRLEEERARLEAEEA
+1114 EA
-1129 AAAEEGG
+1129 AAAAAASEGG
-1136 DQEGEEPVESTP
+1136 DQEGEEPAESAP

-1161 ALMQKKKEEEEEQR
+1161 AMMQKKKEEEEEQR
-1175 RLKAT
+1175 KLKTA

-1233 RTEKMME
+1233 RTEKMVGLE

-1250 EEEPKAAETEEDKVA
+1250 EEEEPKAAETDEDRAA

-1304 REIDEARRKEEEL
+1304 REIDEARRKEVGGAADVTGTEEL
-1317 KQEEEAREREYM
+1317 KREEEAREREYM
-1329 ERFARGEASDVE
+1329 ERYARGEASDVD

-1347 PLSATSENLAPK
+1347 SLSATSETLAPK

-1369 FDGDPVRFEAK
+1369 YDGDPVRFEAK

-1461 QTVEP
+1461 QTVQQP
-1466 PRSVQPK
+1466 PRSAQPK
-1473 AAAKKSTI
+1473 AAAMKTSG
-1481 VKQQPGNVQV
+1481 VKQPTGNQPKHSNVQPSM
-1491 KQTVQTKSVTVQ
+1491 QQ
-1503 PKQPIAQQK
+1503 PKQK
-1512 QVHVQQKQAEIPPGK
+1512 QVGMQPKQGEISPGK
-1527 SEAVVKEQVVSKSE
+1527 SEAVIKEQVVSKSE
-1541 KITSTTSGGHFIK
+1541 KITSTTSTGHFVK
-1554 KSSSTTTEK
+1554 KSSSTTSEK
-1563 VVTKTTSEVT
+1563 VVTKTTEVSS
-1573 SSKTEKSAAASAWEL
+1573 SSKPAEKSAASAWEL

-1611 NGKPPSPTV
+1611 KPPSTSV
-1620 KVPVQKLYVGGKP
+1620 KVPVQKLYVGGKA
-1633 APAPTGPVKAP
+1633 APAQTVPPKAP
-1644 QSQGEHRPTEPQ
+1644 QSQGEPRPTEPQ

-1667 TKGGSDDDTTKPSEP
+1667 TK
-1682 VATKIKEEKT
+1682 AR
-1692 CNGDKADDNQ
+1692 
-1702 TAHSNEKENK
+1702 
-1712 PPVKTAENG
+1712 
-1721 N
+1721 

>member
-16 GDSDQQSATEPSS
+16 GGSSDQQSATEPSS

-44 LAKVQLPRSAAK
+44 LTKVQLPRSAAK
-56 VVLQPKKEPETS
+56 VVLQPKKESETS
-68 ATYVP
+68 ASYVP

-133 EVKEKPKETPK
+133 EEKKPKETPK

-181 EMDRQIQQQEQESLI
+181 EMDRQIQQQEQESMI
-196 SKQLEESD
+196 SKQMEESD
-204 GSAAAGDGEM
+204 SSDAARDVEM
-214 FDKMET
+214 FEKMET
-220 PSGPPSAA
+220 PTGVPSAA
-228 PPVTPTDL
+228 PPVTPSDL
-236 PTEKRRSIKGK
+236 PAGERRSIKGK

-295 GDTSSSAS
+295 GDTSSSAR

-311 PRVTRGGVK
+311 PTVTRGGVK

-356 IEAAFTKAE
+356 IEAAFSKA
-365 EEEDVEEPE
+365 EEEDVEEEPE
-374 VNGLDT
+374 ENGLDM

-411 TERLSRLQ
+411 LERTSRLQ
-419 LEKQAIE
+419 MEKQAIE
-426 NESES
+426 NQSE
-431 TVSVEQVNGINGHS
+431 TVNVDQVNGINGHS
-445 PHQQEEDKT
+445 HHQQEEDEKT
-454 YTSSESIKL
+454 YTSSETITL
-463 RNRPKGDVKG
+463 RNRPRGDVKG
-473 RFEDLRK
+473 RFENLRK

-498 EFDKMMQQREKEKT
+498 EFDKMMQQREQEKKT
-512 SQVEV
+512 SQVE
-517 ILKSDEEEDG
+517 DEEEDG

-542 DADGESGVPQP
+542 DADGESGAPQP

-560 NRFEALREAKEKPRT
+560 SRFEALTTAAKEKPTRT
-575 TEPRPRRLKK
+575 AEPRVRRLKK
-585 LDTFIRDTGKDNEE
+585 LDTFVRDTGKDNEE
-599 ENEVNETNETT
+599 ENEVNDTNETT

-630 AERRKTQEIRLSRL
+630 AERRKTQEIRLGRL

-665 DDNND
+665 D
-670 DSPSE
+670 
-675 GTPLDISE
+675 
-683 PVPSVKDRLH
+683 
-693 QIKNSTEETQ
+693 
-703 RKAQELQLSR
+703 
-713 LEFDKMMQE
+713 
-722 REKERNRKKEEEEDE
+722 EEEDE
-737 LAGSLEDLSGEPEKP
+737 LAGSLEDLSCEPEKP

-763 RKVREEEGR
+763 RKVREEESR

-788 AQERELENQAQQE
+788 AQERELEKQAQQE

-818 EDIPPPKRGS
+818 EDIPTPKRGS

-854 RLEEEKKILA
+854 RLEDEKKILA

-873 YEASCKNVSF
+873 YEGGA
-883 GSKTL
+883 
-888 HVVKIRK
+888 
-895 TVPPKALFPSRDI
+895 A
-908 THKVTKLTC
+908 
-917 PHQEAS
+917 
-923 PEESLAETRETKRER
+923 EESLAETRETKRER
-938 RAPGKL
+938 RTPGKL

-953 RKEEEDRRKAE
+953 RKEVEDRRKAE

-988 QEQLAEQR
+988 TEKQAEQP
-996 AEEKEAEAPKE
+996 AEEQDEETTKE
-1007 SIEDATSPKVSLGKL
+1007 SIQEVTSPKVSLGKL
-1022 KNKFTELQ
+1022 KNKFAELQ
-1030 KKKESGVSEDD
+1030 KKKETSEDD
-1041 GTPREKVKPG
+1041 ASPREKAKPG

-1068 ENDAGA
+1068 DNDTGA
-1074 EKAPK
+1074 EKAPR

-1085 SFEELARQKEEEAR
+1085 SFEQMARQKEEEAR

-1114 QRLEEERARLEAEEA
+1114 QQLEEERARLEAEEA
-1129 AAAEEGG
+1129 AAAAAASEGG
-1136 DQEGEEPVESTP
+1136 DQEGEEPAESAP

-1161 ALMQKKKEEEEEQR
+1161 AMMQKKKEEEEEQR
-1175 RLKAT
+1175 KLKTA

-1233 RTEKMME
+1233 RTEKMVGLE

-1250 EEEPKAAETEEDKVA
+1250 EEEEPKAAETDEDRAA

-1317 KQEEEAREREYM
+1317 KREEEAREREYM
-1329 ERFARGEASDVE
+1329 ERYARGEASDVD

-1347 PLSATSENLAPK
+1347 SLSATSETLAPK

-1369 FDGDPVRFEAK
+1369 YDGDPVRFEAK

-1438 MALCSALLIIEGKGH
+1438 MALCSALLIIE
-1453 RAESSYIK
+1453 
-1461 QTVEP
+1461 
-1466 PRSVQPK
+1466 
-1473 AAAKKSTI
+1473 
-1481 VKQQPGNVQV
+1481 
-1491 KQTVQTKSVTVQ
+1491 
-1503 PKQPIAQQK
+1503 
-1512 QVHVQQKQAEIPPGK
+1512 
-1527 SEAVVKEQVVSKSE
+1527 
-1541 KITSTTSGGHFIK
+1541 
-1554 KSSSTTTEK
+1554 
-1563 VVTKTTSEVT
+1563 
-1573 SSKTEKSAAASAWEL
+1573 
-1588 KYGGKPLTAQQLA
+1588 
-1601 KQKLAQKMAG
+1601 
-1611 NGKPPSPTV
+1611 
-1620 KVPVQKLYVGGKP
+1620 
-1633 APAPTGPVKAP
+1633 
-1644 QSQGEHRPTEPQ
+1644 
-1656 PGAARKQWPPP
+1656 AR
-1667 TKGGSDDDTTKPSEP
+1667 
-1682 VATKIKEEKT
+1682 
-1692 CNGDKADDNQ
+1692 
-1702 TAHSNEKENK
+1702 
-1712 PPVKTAENG
+1712 
-1721 N
+1721 

>member
-16 GDSDQQSATEPSS
+16 GDTDQQSATEPSS

-44 LAKVQLPRSAAK
+44 LTKVQLPRSAAK
-56 VVLQPKKEPETS
+56 VVLQPKKESETS
-68 ATYVP
+68 ASYVP

-133 EVKEKPKETPK
+133 EVKKEKPKETPK
-144 SYVPKMRGS
+144 SYVPRMRGS

-196 SKQLEESD
+196 SKQMEE
-204 GSAAAGDGEM
+204 EM

-228 PPVTPTDL
+228 PPVTPSDL
-236 PTEKRRSIKGK
+236 PSGERRSIKGK

-281 AARKAEEQEVSESD
+281 AARKGEEQEESD
-295 GDTSSSAS
+295 GDTSSNAS

-356 IEAAFTKAE
+356 IEAAFSQN
-365 EEEDVEEPE
+365 EEEDVEEEPE
-374 VNGLDT
+374 VNGLDM

-395 EEMQKAR
+395 EEMQKVR

-419 LEKQAIE
+419 LEKQAIG
-426 NESES
+426 NQSE
-431 TVSVEQVNGINGHS
+431 TADVEQVNGINGHS
-445 PHQQEEDKT
+445 PHHQEEQEKT
-454 YTSSESIKL
+454 YTSNETIKL

-480 RREEEARRKT
+480 RREDEARRKT

-498 EFDKMMQQREKEKT
+498 EFDKMMQQREKEK
-512 SQVEV
+512 SPQVE
-517 ILKSDEEEDG
+517 DEEEDG

-542 DADGESGVPQP
+542 DADGESGAPQP

-560 NRFEALREAKEKPRT
+560 SRFEALREAKEKPRT
-575 TEPRPRRLKK
+575 TEPRLRRLKK
-585 LDTFIRDTGKDNEE
+585 LDTFIRDTGKDNEG

-644 ELDKIAQEREKE
+644 ELDKIAQDREKE

-665 DDNND
+665 DDDND

-713 LEFDKMMQE
+713 LEFDKMMLE

-737 LAGSLEDLSGEPEKP
+737 LAGSLEDLSEPDKP

-763 RKVREEEGR
+763 RKVREEESR
-772 RKAEEE
+772 RRAEEE

-873 YEASCKNVSF
+873 YE
-883 GSKTL
+883 
-888 HVVKIRK
+888 
-895 TVPPKALFPSRDI
+895 
-908 THKVTKLTC
+908 
-917 PHQEAS
+917 EA
-923 PEESLAETRETKRER
+923 PEESLTETRETKRER

-953 RKEEEDRRKAE
+953 RKEVEDRRKAE

-988 QEQLAEQR
+988 MEQLAEQR
-996 AEEKEAEAPKE
+996 AEQKEEAAPKE
-1007 SIEDATSPKVSLGKL
+1007 SIEEVTSPKVSLGKL
-1022 KNKFTELQ
+1022 KNKFAELQ
-1030 KKKESGVSEDD
+1030 KKKESGASEDD

-1057 EELQKKGSEDQ
+1057 AELQKKSSEDQ
-1068 ENDAGA
+1068 ENDACA

-1099 REAEEERKRKLEEDR
+1099 RDAEEERKRKLEEDK
-1114 QRLEEERARLEAEEA
+1114 QLLEEERARLEAEEA
-1129 AAAEEGG
+1129 AAAAAASEGG
-1136 DQEGEEPVESTP
+1136 DQEGEEPVESAP
-1148 EESGPRLSVKERF
+1148 GESGPRISVKERF

-1175 RLKAT
+1175 KLKTT

-1203 VAEEERLR
+1203 VAEEERFR

-1233 RTEKMME
+1233 RTEKMVGME
-1240 EEAAEEAQEE
+1240 EEAQEE
-1250 EEEPKAAETEEDKVA
+1250 EKEEDVEPKAAETEEDKVA

-1304 REIDEARRKEEEL
+1304 REIDEARRKEVGGADGALPEEA
-1317 KQEEEAREREYM
+1317 KREEEDREREYM

-1341 DSEEDE
+1341 ESDEDE
-1347 PLSATSENLAPK
+1347 TLSATSETLAPK

-1461 QTVEP
+1461 QIVEP
-1466 PRSVQPK
+1466 TKPAQTK
-1473 AAAKKSTI
+1473 AAAKKTTV
-1481 VKQQPGNVQV
+1481 VKQPANVQV
-1491 KQTVQTKSVTVQ
+1491 KQTTVQTKSVTVQ
-1503 PKQPIAQQK
+1503 PNTQPKQQK
-1512 QVHVQQKQAEIPPGK
+1512 PVHGQLKQAEMPPSK
-1527 SEAVVKEQVVSKSE
+1527 EAVIKQHVVSKSE
-1541 KITSTTSGGHFIK
+1541 KITSTTASGQFIK
-1554 KSSSTTTEK
+1554 KSSSTTSEK
-1563 VVTKTTSEVT
+1563 VVTKTTTSEVT

-1611 NGKPPSPTV
+1611 NGQPPSPTV

-1633 APAPTGPVKAP
+1633 APAQTVPPKAAQP
-1644 QSQGEHRPTEPQ
+1644 QGEPQ

-1667 TKGGSDDDTTKPSEP
+1667 TKGGSDEDTTKTSEP
-1682 VATKIKEEKT
+1682 VSPKIKEDKT
-1692 CNGDKADDNQ
+1692 CNHNGDKTDDNQ

-1712 PPVKTAENG
+1712 PPVKTTENG
-1721 N
+1721 K

>member
-1 MVQPSKTKTMAKTGE
+1 MAKTGE

-37 KDPIVPG
+37 
-44 LAKVQLPRSAAK
+44 
-56 VVLQPKKEPETS
+56 
-68 ATYVP
+68 
-73 KFANVNVKERFEQ
+73 
-86 MRVRK
+86 
-91 EEKEAKKFEEVRK
+91 
-104 ERESR
+104 
-109 DQREKHS
+109 
-116 ALRKQF
+116 
-122 LKELMDSDEEE
+122 KELMDSDEEE

-204 GSAAAGDGEM
+204 GSAAAGEGEM

-665 DDNND
+665 DDDND

-873 YEASCKNVSF
+873 YE
-883 GSKTL
+883 
-888 HVVKIRK
+888 
-895 TVPPKALFPSRDI
+895 
-908 THKVTKLTC
+908 
-917 PHQEAS
+917 EAS

-996 AEEKEAEAPKE
+996 AEEKEAEALKE

-1057 EELQKKGSEDQ
+1057 EELQKKSSEDQ

-1233 RTEKMME
+1233 RTEKMVGME

-1304 REIDEARRKEEEL
+1304 REIDEARRKEVGGGDVTGTEEL

-1341 DSEEDE
+1341 DSDEDE

-1438 MALCSALLIIEGKGH
+1438 MALCSALLIIEGRICKGH

-1466 PRSVQPK
+1466 PRSAQPK
-1473 AAAKKSTI
+1473 ASAKKSTI

-1633 APAPTGPVKAP
+1633 APAPTGPAKAP

>member
-37 KDPIVPG
+37 
-44 LAKVQLPRSAAK
+44 
-56 VVLQPKKEPETS
+56 
-68 ATYVP
+68 
-73 KFANVNVKERFEQ
+73 
-86 MRVRK
+86 
-91 EEKEAKKFEEVRK
+91 
-104 ERESR
+104 
-109 DQREKHS
+109 
-116 ALRKQF
+116 
-122 LKELMDSDEEE
+122 KELMDSDEEE

-204 GSAAAGDGEM
+204 GSAAAGEGEM

-665 DDNND
+665 DDDND

-873 YEASCKNVSF
+873 YE
-883 GSKTL
+883 
-888 HVVKIRK
+888 
-895 TVPPKALFPSRDI
+895 
-908 THKVTKLTC
+908 
-917 PHQEAS
+917 EAS

-996 AEEKEAEAPKE
+996 AEEKEAEALKE

-1057 EELQKKGSEDQ
+1057 EELQKKSSEDQ

-1233 RTEKMME
+1233 RTEKMVGME

-1304 REIDEARRKEEEL
+1304 REIDEARRKEVGGGDVTGTEEL

-1341 DSEEDE
+1341 DSDEDE

-1438 MALCSALLIIEGKGH
+1438 MALCSALLIIEGRICKGH

-1466 PRSVQPK
+1466 PRSAQPK
-1473 AAAKKSTI
+1473 ASAKKSTI

-1633 APAPTGPVKAP
+1633 APAPTGPAKAP

>member
-204 GSAAAGDGEM
+204 GSAAAGEGEM

-431 TVSVEQVNGINGHS
+431 TVSVEQ
-445 PHQQEEDKT
+445 
-454 YTSSESIKL
+454 
-463 RNRPKGDVKG
+463 
-473 RFEDLRK
+473 
-480 RREEEARRKT
+480 
-490 QEIRISRI
+490 
-498 EFDKMMQQREKEKT
+498 
-512 SQVEV
+512 
-517 ILKSDEEEDG
+517 
-527 DSASVT
+527 
-533 SSLTSSFIS
+533 
-542 DADGESGVPQP
+542 
-553 GTCGSMK
+553 
-560 NRFEALREAKEKPRT
+560 
-575 TEPRPRRLKK
+575 
-585 LDTFIRDTGKDNEE
+585 
-599 ENEVNETNETT
+599 
-610 KPRKLDVKNRFEE
+610 
-623 MRKKREE
+623 
-630 AERRKTQEIRLSRL
+630 
-644 ELDKIAQEREKE
+644 
-656 RKEKDEVPC
+656 
-665 DDNND
+665 
-670 DSPSE
+670 
-675 GTPLDISE
+675 
-683 PVPSVKDRLH
+683 
-693 QIKNSTEETQ
+693 
-703 RKAQELQLSR
+703 
-713 LEFDKMMQE
+713 
-722 REKERNRKKEEEEDE
+722 
-737 LAGSLEDLSGEPEKP
+737 
-752 MGSVKGRFEEL
+752 
-763 RKVREEEGR
+763 
-772 RKAEEE
+772 
-778 RLRRLEADRL
+778 
-788 AQERELENQAQQE
+788 
-801 SASQANEE
+801 QANEE

-873 YEASCKNVSF
+873 YE
-883 GSKTL
+883 
-888 HVVKIRK
+888 
-895 TVPPKALFPSRDI
+895 
-908 THKVTKLTC
+908 
-917 PHQEAS
+917 EAS

-996 AEEKEAEAPKE
+996 AEEKEAEALKE

-1057 EELQKKGSEDQ
+1057 EELQKKSSEDQ

-1233 RTEKMME
+1233 RTEKMVGME

-1304 REIDEARRKEEEL
+1304 REIDEARRKEVGGGDVTGTEEL

-1341 DSEEDE
+1341 DSDEDE

-1438 MALCSALLIIEGKGH
+1438 MALCSALLIIEGRICKGH

-1466 PRSVQPK
+1466 PRSAQPK
-1473 AAAKKSTI
+1473 ASAKKSTI

-1633 APAPTGPVKAP
+1633 APAPTGPAKAP

>member
-204 GSAAAGDGEM
+204 GSAAAGEGEM

-665 DDNND
+665 D
-670 DSPSE
+670 
-675 GTPLDISE
+675 
-683 PVPSVKDRLH
+683 
-693 QIKNSTEETQ
+693 
-703 RKAQELQLSR
+703 
-713 LEFDKMMQE
+713 
-722 REKERNRKKEEEEDE
+722 EEEDE

-873 YEASCKNVSF
+873 YE
-883 GSKTL
+883 
-888 HVVKIRK
+888 
-895 TVPPKALFPSRDI
+895 
-908 THKVTKLTC
+908 
-917 PHQEAS
+917 EAS

-996 AEEKEAEAPKE
+996 AEEKEAEALKE

-1057 EELQKKGSEDQ
+1057 EELQKKSSEDQ

-1233 RTEKMME
+1233 RTEKMVGME

-1304 REIDEARRKEEEL
+1304 REIDEARRKEVGGGDVTGTEEL

-1341 DSEEDE
+1341 DSDEDE

-1438 MALCSALLIIEGKGH
+1438 MALCSALLIIEGRICKGH

-1466 PRSVQPK
+1466 PRSAQPK
-1473 AAAKKSTI
+1473 ASAKKSTI

-1633 APAPTGPVKAP
+1633 APAPTGPAKAP

>member
-204 GSAAAGDGEM
+204 GSAAAGEGEM

-665 DDNND
+665 DDDND

-873 YEASCKNVSF
+873 YE
-883 GSKTL
+883 
-888 HVVKIRK
+888 
-895 TVPPKALFPSRDI
+895 
-908 THKVTKLTC
+908 
-917 PHQEAS
+917 EAS

-996 AEEKEAEAPKE
+996 AEEKEAEALKE

-1057 EELQKKGSEDQ
+1057 EELQKKSSEDQ

-1233 RTEKMME
+1233 RTEKMVGME

-1304 REIDEARRKEEEL
+1304 REIDEARRKEVGGGDVTGTEEL

-1341 DSEEDE
+1341 DSDEDE

-1438 MALCSALLIIEGKGH
+1438 MALCSALLIIEG
-1453 RAESSYIK
+1453 
-1461 QTVEP
+1461 
-1466 PRSVQPK
+1466 
-1473 AAAKKSTI
+1473 
-1481 VKQQPGNVQV
+1481 
-1491 KQTVQTKSVTVQ
+1491 
-1503 PKQPIAQQK
+1503 
-1512 QVHVQQKQAEIPPGK
+1512 
-1527 SEAVVKEQVVSKSE
+1527 
-1541 KITSTTSGGHFIK
+1541 
-1554 KSSSTTTEK
+1554 
-1563 VVTKTTSEVT
+1563 
-1573 SSKTEKSAAASAWEL
+1573 
-1588 KYGGKPLTAQQLA
+1588 
-1601 KQKLAQKMAG
+1601 
-1611 NGKPPSPTV
+1611 
-1620 KVPVQKLYVGGKP
+1620 
-1633 APAPTGPVKAP
+1633 
-1644 QSQGEHRPTEPQ
+1644 
-1656 PGAARKQWPPP
+1656 
-1667 TKGGSDDDTTKPSEP
+1667 GSDDDTTKPSEP

>member
-281 AARKAEEQEVSESD
+281 AARKAEEQEVS
-295 GDTSSSAS
+295 
-303 FQPTVTDI
+303 
-311 PRVTRGGVK
+311 
-320 GKFEA
+320 
-325 MRKAKE
+325 
-331 EERLR
+331 
-336 QMEEERQQRI
+336 
-346 QAETESLRLS
+346 
-356 IEAAFTKAE
+356 
-365 EEEDVEEPE
+365 
-374 VNGLDT
+374 
-380 SPRLT
+380 
-385 KKIGSVKGRY
+385 
-395 EEMQKAR
+395 
-402 DEEHRRQLE
+402 
-411 TERLSRLQ
+411 
-419 LEKQAIE
+419 
-426 NESES
+426 
-431 TVSVEQVNGINGHS
+431 
-445 PHQQEEDKT
+445 
-454 YTSSESIKL
+454 
-463 RNRPKGDVKG
+463 
-473 RFEDLRK
+473 
-480 RREEEARRKT
+480 
-490 QEIRISRI
+490 
-498 EFDKMMQQREKEKT
+498 
-512 SQVEV
+512 
-517 ILKSDEEEDG
+517 
-527 DSASVT
+527 
-533 SSLTSSFIS
+533 
-542 DADGESGVPQP
+542 
-553 GTCGSMK
+553 
-560 NRFEALREAKEKPRT
+560 
-575 TEPRPRRLKK
+575 
-585 LDTFIRDTGKDNEE
+585 DNEE

-1233 RTEKMME
+1233 RTEKMVGME

-1304 REIDEARRKEEEL
+1304 REIDEARRKEVGGGDVTGTEEL